1 MGRVFVGACVL
12 AAAAACLAAVV
23 VKGQKARRPAAKDA
37 GTEAALAGVSGEEIL
52 RHIKVL
58 ASDEFEG
65 RAPGSRGEELT
76 VKYLTE
82 QFQKLGLKPGNPDGT
97 YVQSVPLVGQTAS
110 PSAHFMAGGKRIDLK
125 SPDDYV
131 AVTRRVVP
139 EVSVED
145 SDVVFVGY
153 GVVAPEYGW
162 DDFKG
167 VDVRGK
173 TVVMLINDP
182 PVPDPSDPSKLDEK
196 TFKGRAMTYYGRW
209 TYKYEMAAEKGAAA
223 CVIVHETGPAGY
235 PYTTVVSGWGGENFD
250 IEAADKN
257 MGRAA
262 VEGWM
267 TLDRARELFAAAGQ
281 DFDRLKASAARR
293 DFKPVALGAKAS
305 FRLSVKSRRVN
316 SRNVVARLEGSD
328 PKLKDE
334 YVVYSA
340 HWDAFGRDEKLA
352 GDQIRNGAL
361 DNGSGVAEML
371 EIARAFRRLPKPPK
385 RSVLFLAVT
394 AEESGLL
401 GAKFYAQN
409 PLYPLERT
417 LADVNMDMMNLWGRT
432 KSVVSIGYGN
442 TTLEDLLA
450 EVAATQGK
458 TVRPD
463 PEPEKGFFYRS
474 DHLEFMKR
482 GVPALTFL
490 HSGADYVDKPEDYG
504 PRKRREYTERDYHKP
519 SDEVKP
525 DWDMAGAVD
534 DVRLLFQVGLRVA
547 EGERYPEWKPGTEF
561 KARREEMLRR
571 KGTE

>member
-1 MGRVFVGACVL
+1 
-12 AAAAACLAAVV
+12 
-23 VKGQKARRPAAKDA
+23 
-37 GTEAALAGVSGEEIL
+37 
-52 RHIKVL
+52 
-58 ASDEFEG
+58 
-65 RAPGSRGEELT
+65 
-76 VKYLTE
+76 
-82 QFQKLGLKPGNPDGT
+82 
-97 YVQSVPLVGQTAS
+97 
-110 PSAHFMAGGKRIDLK
+110 
-125 SPDDYV
+125 
-131 AVTRRVVP
+131 
-139 EVSVED
+139 VSVED

-153 GVVAPEYGW
+153 GVAAPEYNW
-162 DDFKG
+162 DDYKG
-167 VDVRGK
+167 VDVKGK

-182 PVPDPSDPSKLDEK
+182 PVPDPGDPSKLDEK
-196 TFKGRAMTYYGRW
+196 TFKGAAMTYYGRW
-209 TYKYEMAAEKGAAA
+209 TYKYEIAAEKGAAA

-235 PYTTVVSGWGGENFD
+235 PYTTVAAGRVGETFD
-250 IEAADKN
+250 IETPDRN

-262 VEGWM
+262 VESWI
-267 TLDRARELFAAAGQ
+267 TLDRAKELFAAAGQ
-281 DFDRLKASAARR
+281 DFDKLKAAAARR

-305 FRLSVKSRRVN
+305 FHLSVKSRRVG

-334 YVVYSA
+334 CVVYSA
-340 HWDAFGRDEKLA
+340 HWDAFGRDEKLG
-352 GDQIRNGAL
+352 GDQIKNGAL

-371 EIARAFRRLPKPPK
+371 EIARAFTRLRRPPR
-385 RSVLFLAVT
+385 RSIIFLAVT

-417 LADVNMDMMNLWGRT
+417 LADINMDMMNLWGRT
-432 KSVVSIGYGN
+432 KSVVSIGYGS

-458 TVRPD
+458 TVKPD

-490 HSGADYVDKPEDYG
+490 HSGADYIDKPADYG

-561 KARREEMLRR
+561 KARREEMLKR

>member
-1 MGRVFVGACVL
+1 
-12 AAAAACLAAVV
+12 
-23 VKGQKARRPAAKDA
+23 
-37 GTEAALAGVSGEEIL
+37 
-52 RHIKVL
+52 
-58 ASDEFEG
+58 
-65 RAPGSRGEELT
+65 
-76 VKYLTE
+76 
-82 QFQKLGLKPGNPDGT
+82 
-97 YVQSVPLVGQTAS
+97 
-110 PSAHFMAGGKRIDLK
+110 
-125 SPDDYV
+125 
-131 AVTRRVVP
+131 
-139 EVSVED
+139 
-145 SDVVFVGY
+145 
-153 GVVAPEYGW
+153 

-167 VDVRGK
+167 VDVKGK

-182 PVPDPSDPSKLDEK
+182 PVPDPADPSKLDEK

-262 VEGWM
+262 VESWI
-267 TLDRARELFAAAGQ
+267 TLERAKELFAAAGQ
-281 DFDRLKASAARR
+281 DFDKLKASAARR

-305 FRLSVKSRRVN
+305 FHLSVKSRRVN

-328 PKLKDE
+328 PKWKNE

-340 HWDAFGRDEKLA
+340 HWDAFGRDEKIE
-352 GDQIRNGAL
+352 GDKIRNGAL

-371 EIARAFRRLPKPPK
+371 EIARAFTRLPKAPR
-385 RSVLFLAVT
+385 RSVIFIAVT

-417 LADVNMDMMNLWGRT
+417 LADINMDMMNLWGRT
-432 KSVVSIGYGN
+432 RSVVSIGYGN

-458 TVRPD
+458 TVKPD

-490 HSGADYVDKPEDYG
+490 HSGADYIDKPEDYG

-525 DWDMAGAVD
+525 DWEMAGAVD